1 MVRMYTIKDKNKI
14 DNFSTYVTKGS
25 TTFVNSKLV
34 IKLVPYANIKHA
46 TKNLK

>member
-14 DNFSTYVTKGS
+14 DNFSANVTKRS
-25 TTFVNSKLV
+25 TTFVNMELV

>member
-14 DNFSTYVTKGS
+14 DNFSTYVTRRS
-25 TTFVNSKLV
+25 TTFVNRELV
-34 IKLVPYANIKHA
+34 IKLVPYANIKHV